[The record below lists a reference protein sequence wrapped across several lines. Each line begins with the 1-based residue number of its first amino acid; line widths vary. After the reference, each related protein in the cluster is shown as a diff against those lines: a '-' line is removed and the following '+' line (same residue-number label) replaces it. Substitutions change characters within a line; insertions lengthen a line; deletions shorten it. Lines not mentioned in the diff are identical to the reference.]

1 MIRRASAIL
10 PIVLV
15 AFQAGSVT
23 TARKVQTLTELTRE
37 PDGERVAILNEGLPV
52 TIVEQKERWTRV
64 RIEGWVV
71 TADLEELVG
80 STAPVPAPPQ
90 ATGTAPAPST
100 SSVSGSVFVVHEGKT
115 LVGRG
120 TAVRM
125 LREPAAAQERLADL
139 RATCDGRR
147 AGLAD
152 EAARLKKTMDGAMR
166 LEDTS
171 AAFAKFDEAKW
182 ARRKILDDLRSLDAD
197 CAARQDESM
206 RELEAARVLSNDA
219 GAFAFPDVAPGE
231 YLLVAHFED
240 ETQRFAWE
248 VPVALK
254 PGERLARDLT
264 NGNLTRTVPVAASK

>member
-1 MIRRASAIL
+1 MIRRASTIL
-10 PIVLV
+10 PILLV

-37 PDGERVAILNEGLPV
+37 PGGERVAILNEGLPV
-52 TIVEQKERWTRV
+52 TIVEQGEGWTRV
-64 RIEGWVV
+64 RIEGWVA
-71 TADLEELVG
+71 TADLEESV
-80 STAPVPAPPQ
+80 APVVPVPAPLP
-90 ATGTAPAPST
+90 APAAASSPST
-100 SSVSGSVFVVHEGKT
+100 SEVSGSVFVVHEGKT

-125 LREPAAAQERLADL
+125 LREPAAAQGRLAGM

-182 ARRKILDDLRSLDAD
+182 ARKKIIDDLRSLDAD
-197 CAARQDESM
+197 CEARQDESM

-219 GAFAFPDVAPGE
+219 GAFVFSGVAPGE
-231 YLLVAHFED
+231 YLLVALFED
-240 ETQRFAWE
+240 ETTRFAWE

-254 PGERLARDLT
+254 PGERLAQDLT
-264 NGNLTRTVPVAASK
+264 NGNLTRTVPVAVYK